1 MDLIIFMAILG
12 AVVFYLKGLNNI
24 IFSIGVIDIFLR
36 IVDWFKPK
44 LGSGEIYHF
53 LTKYFPSNLLALC
66 DKYTN
71 GVVFDIL
78 TWVYVI
84 IYIIFEAYLIKA
96 MFNH

>member
-12 AVVFYLKGLNNI
+12 CVVFFIKGLNNVV
-24 IFSIGVIDIFLR
+24 FAIGVIDIFLR

-44 LGSGEIYHF
+44 LGSGEIYQF
-53 LTKYFPSNLLALC
+53 LVTYFPGNVLEIC

-84 IYIIFEAYLIKA
+84 IFIIFECYLIKA
-96 MFNH
+96 MFRH

>member
-12 AVVFYLKGLNNI
+12 AVVFFLKGLNNI
-24 IFSIGVIDIFLR
+24 IL